1 VADDPRIGTEL
12 AGYQIEGFVGRGGM
26 SVVYLA
32 RHIRLGRTVALKI
45 LSPELAAD
53 EAFRRR
59 FLRESRMAATIQHPN
74 VIPVYEADEADG
86 ELFITMPFVEGSD
99 LAQLLRDRGA
109 LEPSLALSIVGQVA
123 GALDTAHG
131 AGLVHRDVKPANILL
146 TGSPDH
152 DRPYH
157 AYLADFGLTKQ
168 TLSQSHLTRTGE
180 FVGTIAY
187 IAPEQVRGEE
197 VDGRTD
203 QYSLACVLFESLT
216 GRLPFDRET
225 EAAVLYGHLLEA
237 PPRSSHVR
245 PELPEA
251 LDDVVTTGMAKL
263 KEDRFESCSV
273 MVQMARDSLGET
285 TPGKASTP
293 TVVPGGAKTT
303 RKAASPTRA
312 SRAGAAPRTRGR
324 AAARADMPAPIRPAR
339 RSRGPIVA
347 GIAVAAAVA
356 VTVALTVLPRG
367 DAPTAPG
374 ADGPAT
380 GTGAQTGGPGA
391 RPRSGPVIL
400 EDDLT
405 EQSTDWDLPSGPAFS
420 VGFSGGGLRF
430 RIEEPERSALSLNHS
445 GRLRAERD
453 VAVEVDAAKV
463 EGPDANGF
471 GIVCRASSDG
481 LNYYALRISSDGTWD
496 IIESVDGNPRQL
508 AAGTEPI
515 RTGNADWR
523 LRGECS
529 GSQDVRL
536 RLFVD
541 GNLVGEAVDRNDL
554 RPIGTA
560 GLIAVAGGVPLELIF
575 AGFLVQRI

>member
-1 VADDPRIGTEL
+1 MADDPRIGTDL
-12 AGYQIEGFVGRGGM
+12 AGYRIEGFVGRGGM

-32 RHIRLGRTVALKI
+32 RHMRLGRTVALKI

-99 LAQLLRDRGA
+99 LAQLLRERGA
-109 LEPSLALSIVGQVA
+109 LEPSQALSIVGQVA
-123 GALDTAHG
+123 GALDTAHD

-146 TGSPDH
+146 TVSPDH

-157 AYLADFGLTKQ
+157 AYLSDFGLTKQ

-203 QYSLACVLFESLT
+203 QYSLACVLFECLT

-237 PPRSSHVR
+237 PPRPSQVR
-245 PELPEA
+245 PELPPA
-251 LDDVVTTGMAKL
+251 LDDVLATGMSKV
-263 KEDRFESCSV
+263 KEDRFPSCSV
-273 MVQMARDSLGET
+273 MVQTARDPLGGT
-285 TPGKASTP
+285 APGKASTP
-293 TVVPGGAKTT
+293 TVVPGGARTT
-303 RKAASPTRA
+303 RKAGSPTRA
-312 SRAGAAPRTRGR
+312 VRAEAAPRTRGH
-324 AAARADMPAPIRPAR
+324 AAPAEMPAPIRPAR
-339 RSRGPIVA
+339 RSRGPLLA
-347 GIAVAAAVA
+347 GIAVAAVIAVA
-356 VTVALTVLPRG
+356 LALTVLPRG
-367 DAPTAPG
+367 DAPTVGG
-374 ADGPAT
+374 ADAPAT
-380 GTGAQTGGPGA
+380 GTGAQTGSQGA

-400 EDDLT
+400 EDALT
-405 EQSTDWDLPSGPAFS
+405 QPSTDWDLPSGPAFS

-430 RIEEPERSALSLNHS
+430 RVEEPERSALSLNHS
-445 GRLRAERD
+445 GRLRAEPD

-481 LNYYALRISSDGTWD
+481 LNYYAIRISSDGTWD

-523 LRGECS
+523 LHGECS
-529 GSQDVRL
+529 GSEDVRL

-541 GNLVGEAVDRNDL
+541 GNLVGEAVDRNDI
-554 RPIGTA
+554 RPTGTV

-575 AGFLVQRI
+575 AGFLVRRI